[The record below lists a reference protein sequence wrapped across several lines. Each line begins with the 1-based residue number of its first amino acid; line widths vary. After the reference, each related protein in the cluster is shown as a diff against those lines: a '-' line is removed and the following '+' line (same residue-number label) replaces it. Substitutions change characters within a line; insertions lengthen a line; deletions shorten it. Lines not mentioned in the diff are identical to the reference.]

1 MYYRS
6 DKSME
11 ILILICFNERFRK
24 YLSFRRPVFCQSII
38 PLLLHATE
46 KTRQNHVQDRQ
57 N

>member
-6 DKSME
+6 DKPME
-11 ILILICFNERFRK
+11 ILIFICFNERFRK
-24 YLSFRRPVFCQSII
+24 YLSFRRPVFCHSII